1 MKMLFNALIPTTCL
15 LCFLNF
21 TADAQLIKSGKNNG
35 GSNKACI
42 SMQSVLQKQYIC
54 RLEKYNRAAAKTTSA
69 VGERLKAFC
78 GYNLQ
83 DTSYYPYGRSDSGY
97 YFYSGSRSS
106 VFNYQMMDYE
116 SPSFGTY
123 TSPVDLDYPLSL
135 TWDPTKSG
143 ILRKQLFPDSVYSW
157 NSFYPS
163 GGSAL
168 YGFADNTG
176 YVYTGSDLTRSTDSY
191 YPNIAGERT
200 RSDYYYDTLG
210 NLSLELD
217 FSYDTVLHAW
227 DTTSSLK
234 WYYNSNNQMI
244 LDSASVKSNAGAWTE
259 NGKTILT
266 YDGSGNLKFTE
277 DFTDSSGH
285 WQPVTM
291 RFLNYNSDS
300 SLHTDS
306 VSQYNAGFWSPYTRD
321 SFGYTSGISYF
332 TFDQTDLF
340 ISNEVWASCSYTKHV
355 SLSGLPDTLYYC
367 YFGGNFGPLS
377 TQMAG
382 KKTIFEYDSA
392 NNPVLSQSLNYI
404 LTDTLAGIGSY
415 GTSPER
421 IFHYYYESYNATEVQ
436 HIISNEEPILFYPNP
451 TINELTISRPESITG
466 AATVIRITSQMG
478 QTISEIRMLW
488 TSKTETIS
496 LSGLAPGMY
505 IVSVLENT
513 GKPLATQKLLKL

>member
-1 MKMLFNALIPTTCL
+1 MKILFNALIPATCL

-21 TADAQLIKSGKNNG
+21 TAHAQRSQSGKSAGVHRKSG
-35 GSNKACI
+35 I
-42 SMQSVLQKQYIC
+42 SLQAVLQKQYIR

-163 GGSAL
+163 GGSAM

-176 YVYTGSDLTRSTDSY
+176 YVYTGSELTGLTDSY
-191 YPNIAGERT
+191 YPNIPGERT
-200 RSDYYYDTLG
+200 RSNFYYDTVG
-210 NLSLELD
+210 NLFFKLD
-217 FSYDTVLHAW
+217 FTYDTILHKW
-227 DTTSSLK
+227 DTTSSLN
-234 WYYNSNNQMI
+234 WFYNTYNQMI
-244 LDSASVKSNAGAWTE
+244 LDSASTKSNTGIWTE
-259 NGKTILT
+259 NGKTILS
-266 YDGSGNLKFTE
+266 YSGAGNLLFTE

-306 VSQYNAGFWSPYTRD
+306 VSQYNAGLWSPYTRD
-321 SFGYTSGISYF
+321 SFGYTAGISYF
-332 TFDQTDLF
+332 TFNQTDLYV
-340 ISNEVWASCSYTKHV
+340 SNAVWASCSYTKNI
-355 SLSGLPDTLYYC
+355 SLIGLPDTLYYR

-382 KKTIFEYDSA
+382 KKTIFTYDSA
-392 NNPVLSQSLNYI
+392 NNPLLSLSFNYT
-404 LTDTLAGIGSY
+404 LTDTLAGNGTYS
-415 GTSPER
+415 TSPER
-421 IFHYYYESYNATEVQ
+421 IFHYYYESYNATEVMQ
-436 HIISNEEPILFYPNP
+436 ISNMNEPILFYPNP
-451 TINELTISRPESITG
+451 ATSELNISCPESVIGTS
-466 AATVIRITSQMG
+466 TVIIITNQAG
-478 QTISEIRMLW
+478 QTVSEFRMPRMN
-488 TSKTETIS
+488 KTETIS
-496 LSGLAPGMY
+496 LSGLNPGMY
-505 IVSVLENT
+505 IVSVRDNSGNT
-513 GKPLATQKLLKL
+513 LATQKTIKL